1 MEESL
6 VLNLTETLVIE
17 IVAEHEAAWLVV
29 HSGDALDA
37 FEDVFGGITITHG
50 VFGLRIFNELLIL
63 SLLLITDYILPCLLI
78 QLPLHQDVK
87 EDIDSRIVR

>member
-17 IVAEHEAAWLVV
+17 IVAEHEAAWLVI

-37 FEDVFGGITITHG
+37 LKDVYGLMTVTHG

-63 SLLLITDYILPCLLI
+63 SLLFITDYILARLLI
-78 QLPLHQDVK
+78 QLPLH
-87 EDIDSRIVR
+87 